1 MPLFGKRKAEPQYVP
16 EASPAL
22 GPADLAD
29 ASKLMDTWDA
39 CLGNSDATW
48 ECIEMIARRGGF
60 RGEQQIFQDVA
71 RGADTRDVLQR
82 PWRWWRQAALL
93 ANQTGDDVLAGRI
106 FLFTHLFVVS
116 MLPKMTAFDQGETGL
131 CQPST
136 ESYHDI
142 ARVAVQSLA
151 RLAPS
156 LLIHD
161 TATGKVDVHNALRM
175 AEEVS
180 GVRAQRPS
188 GEQAGGSG
196 VQEFNSY

>member
-16 EASPAL
+16 EPPPQL

-29 ASKLMDTWDA
+29 ASRLMDTWDA
-39 CLGNSDATW
+39 SLGNSNATW

-60 RGEQQIFQDVA
+60 RGDVQTMQEIV
-71 RGADTRDVLQR
+71 RGADAGDVIQR
-82 PWRWWRQAALL
+82 PWRWWRQAAVL
-93 ANQTGDDVLAGRI
+93 ANQTGDDRLAGRI
-106 FLFTHLFVVS
+106 FLFTHLFVLS
-116 MLPKMTAFDQGETGL
+116 MLPKMSAANQMDTGL
-131 CQPST
+131 GEPST
-136 ESYHDI
+136 GAYHDI

-161 TATGKVDVHNALRM
+161 TATGKVDVHSALRM

-180 GVRAQRPS
+180 GV
-188 GEQAGGSG
+188 QA
-196 VQEFNSY
+196 EHP